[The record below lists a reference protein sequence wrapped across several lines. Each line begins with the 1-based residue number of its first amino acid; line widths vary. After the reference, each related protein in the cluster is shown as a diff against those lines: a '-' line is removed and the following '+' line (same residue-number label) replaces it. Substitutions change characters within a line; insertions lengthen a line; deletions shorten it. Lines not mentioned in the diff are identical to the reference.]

1 MQLKITARKFKLTD
15 ELRNYVEEEV
25 APFKKYYDG
34 IIDVDVVLGW
44 EKHDRY
50 AEIKIVVL
58 GSTLTATEK
67 SEEMKKSITLAASK
81 MEKQLIKYKERLK
94 DHKAEKFTMMPVSS
108 SEDDEEIEN
117 EDF

>member
-15 ELRNYVEEEV
+15 ELRSYVEEEV

-34 IIDVDVVLGW
+34 VIDVDVVLGW
-44 EKHDRY
+44 EKHNRY
-50 AEIKIVVL
+50 AEIKIIVL
-58 GSTLTATEK
+58 GSTLTAAEK

-81 MEKQLIKYKERLK
+81 IEKQLIKYKERLK
-94 DHKAEKFTMMPVSS
+94 DHKAEKLTMIPVSS
-108 SEDDEEIEN
+108 SAEDEEFGN

>member
-15 ELRNYVEEEV
+15 ELRSYVEEEV
-25 APFKKYYDG
+25 VRFKKYYDG

-50 AEIKIVVL
+50 AEIKMMVFGNML
-58 GSTLTATEK
+58 SATEK
-67 SEEMKKSITLAASK
+67 SEEMKKSITIAANK

-94 DHKAEKFTMMPVSS
+94 DHKAEKLTVEPFVT
-108 SEDDEEIEN
+108 EKDEFDEE
-117 EDF
+117 DY

>member
-15 ELRNYVEEEV
+15 ELRDYVEEEV
-25 APFKKYYDG
+25 TRFQKYYDG

-50 AEIKIVVL
+50 AEIKVTVMGNML
-58 GSTLTATEK
+58 AATEK
-67 SEEMKKSITLAASK
+67 SEEMKKSVSLAVSK
-81 MEKQLIKYKERLK
+81 MEKQLVKYKERLK
-94 DHKAEKFTMMPVSS
+94 DHKAEKLTVQPVLNS
-108 SEDDEEIEN
+108 DNDFEE